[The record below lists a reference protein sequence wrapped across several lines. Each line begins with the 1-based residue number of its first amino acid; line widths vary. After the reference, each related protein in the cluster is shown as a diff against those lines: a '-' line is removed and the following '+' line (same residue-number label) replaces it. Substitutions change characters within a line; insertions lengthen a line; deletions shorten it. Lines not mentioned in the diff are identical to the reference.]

1 MGFTNRVR
9 SLFRPAVTESIVA
22 DESSAAVMAPPTAAQ
37 VRRVGYEYGIPLS
50 SMSTSVQVAA
60 TSERQQILSQLHQ
73 LYMTCDWVSSSIDVV
88 ARTVT
93 AGGLQVVANA
103 SITEGDIADDP
114 PPVMRLKRLTSFTNP
129 REDMIQLLRNV
140 VIDLLLFGDAY
151 LETVCLLGEPVAL
164 YALDATTMTVDAD
177 EHGEVRGYIQNV
189 DGVRSANFGPDNIIH
204 FSLDAPRGGLYGVSP
219 AQKVQLPATAWLFVM
234 ATLKECFRRGDPPRI
249 HVDLNHY
256 SDTDVQRW
264 REQYRVSNLGPK
276 SVGEPLTTTGGGA
289 VQVLDPRKVTDYLD
303 AARQL
308 RDEIICG
315 FGVPPSKLGII
326 ETGNLGGGTGEAQ
339 DKAVS
344 LSTPIPTP
352 SGWTTMGELRVGD
365 QVLDEAGRPCNV
377 VGTYEVPNAD
387 SWRLSFSDGTWIDCC
402 SDHLWVTWTYKDRC
416 AYGRSASR
424 VGNAGLPEN
433 WPTWRSGRGLGP
445 QIRRTAEVVG
455 TLQAYRG
462 RGNHS
467 IPVSGALD
475 LPEVK
480 LPIDPYVLGAWL
492 GDSTSTDGSITNAV
506 VDEQIIG
513 EIRTAGY
520 DTVERPS
527 VRRRRMTVACYNVL
541 ELKAQLKQAGILGD
555 KHIPVAYLRAS
566 AAQRLALLQGLMDT
580 DGGFSSGQ
588 QVLFR
593 STNERLADAVVEL
606 ARSLGQKPV
615 KAKGRAMLNG
625 VDCGPQYGIT
635 WTPTIQVFRLARK
648 VSKWAP
654 RERAQMQLMHR
665 MITGAVKIPNQP
677 MRCIRVDS
685 PNAMYLAGEA
695 MIPTHNT
702 FRVNTVIP
710 VANLV
715 LEKLNFHL
723 LQQGF
728 GIYDY
733 HLEFSEIDFR
743 DSKVVEEIRD
753 MRLRNGSYSLNR
765 YRDEIGE
772 PPVPGGDLCILV
784 DRQGVIAWEDMDAMS
799 KSTVA
804 YRAAPLTQAGVDGY
818 VPGLPP
824 SVLNDPGMKDVG
836 KIPVPSIVPRDK
848 RDPATEPGLHLDG
861 IQGVPPK
868 ESAVARDQR
877 RLSESWQ
884 AAYRARRATALREL
898 PKVDV
903 DA

>member
-1 MGFTNRVR
+1 VGLTDRVR
-9 SLFRPAVTESIVA
+9 GFFRPAVTESAVA
-22 DESSAAVMAPPTAAQ
+22 EKAPDAVMTPPTTAQ
-37 VRRVGYEYGIPLS
+37 VRRIGYEYGIPLS
-50 SMSTSVQVAA
+50 SMSASTQVSA

-93 AGGLQVVANA
+93 AGGLQVVADA

-114 PPVMRLKRLTSFTNP
+114 PPVMRLKRLTAFVNP

-151 LETVCLLGEPVAL
+151 LEVVCLLGEPVAL
-164 YALDATTMTVDAD
+164 YTLDATTMTVDAD
-177 EHGEVRGYIQNV
+177 EHGEVREYIQNV
-189 DGVRSANFGPDNIIH
+189 DGVRSANFGPDDVIH

-219 AQKVQLPATAWLFVM
+219 AQKVLLPATAWLFTM
-234 ATLKECFRRGDPPRI
+234 ATLKECFRRGDPPRL

-264 REQYRVSNLGPK
+264 REQYRISNLGPK
-276 SVGEPLTTTGGGA
+276 AVGEPLTTTGGGA

-339 DKAVS
+339 DK
-344 LSTPIPTP
+344 
-352 SGWTTMGELRVGD
+352 
-365 QVLDEAGRPCNV
+365 
-377 VGTYEVPNAD
+377 
-387 SWRLSFSDGTWIDCC
+387 
-402 SDHLWVTWTYKDRC
+402 
-416 AYGRSASR
+416 
-424 VGNAGLPEN
+424 
-433 WPTWRSGRGLGP
+433 
-445 QIRRTAEVVG
+445 
-455 TLQAYRG
+455 
-462 RGNHS
+462 
-467 IPVSGALD
+467 
-475 LPEVK
+475 
-480 LPIDPYVLGAWL
+480 
-492 GDSTSTDGSITNAV
+492 
-506 VDEQIIG
+506 
-513 EIRTAGY
+513 
-520 DTVERPS
+520 
-527 VRRRRMTVACYNVL
+527 
-541 ELKAQLKQAGILGD
+541 
-555 KHIPVAYLRAS
+555 
-566 AAQRLALLQGLMDT
+566 
-580 DGGFSSGQ
+580 
-588 QVLFR
+588 
-593 STNERLADAVVEL
+593 
-606 ARSLGQKPV
+606 
-615 KAKGRAMLNG
+615 
-625 VDCGPQYGIT
+625 
-635 WTPTIQVFRLARK
+635 
-648 VSKWAP
+648 
-654 RERAQMQLMHR
+654 
-665 MITGAVKIPNQP
+665 
-677 MRCIRVDS
+677 
-685 PNAMYLAGEA
+685 
-695 MIPTHNT
+695 T

-710 VANLV
+710 VGNLI

-743 DSKVVEEIRD
+743 DSKIVEEIRD

-804 YRAAPLTQAGVDGY
+804 YRVAPLTQAGVDGY
-818 VPGLPP
+818 VPGVPP
-824 SVLNDPGMKDVG
+824 SVLNDPAMPDPGTAT
-836 KIPVPSIVPRDK
+836 VPSVVPRAQ

-884 AAYRARRATALREL
+884 AAYRARRAKALREL
-898 PKVDV
+898 PKVD
-903 DA
+903 A